1 VADANI
7 KRHQFNHS
15 PPKKSEKFCSTRIQP
30 FWDKSVVPSSKFN
43 SAEIMKTL
51 LTLCLSFIALS
62 AFAQQPQQPGQQPP
76 PPGNAPPAA
85 GAPMN
90 PAQAQPPGVPG
101 QPPGA
106 PGTAPGVPAPG
117 TSVAATLSA
126 APSASAAPAAH
137 LYETKVTGNYF
148 IDKFNQ
154 GGPVMWPI
162 LIVSIVALTV
172 VIERVFW
179 WGGRWFRRDP
189 KRIEKVFTAIEV
201 GDVAEASRLS
211 RDSRDPVLRMMWNG
225 LNHQHASLQGALQV
239 AAGIE
244 IKRAGRFLVVMD
256 TLVTLA
262 PLLGLLG
269 TVTGLIKAFGALG
282 NEEIAVVAV
291 TGGIAEALIA
301 TACGLGIAI
310 FSLIP
315 FNFFTSRV
323 SNLEFELQT
332 AATNLEVMLEAQS
345 KGREVAIGG
354 HSPSSAKG
362 SSI

>member
-1 VADANI
+1 
-7 KRHQFNHS
+7 
-15 PPKKSEKFCSTRIQP
+15 
-30 FWDKSVVPSSKFN
+30 
-43 SAEIMKTL
+43 M
-51 LTLCLSFIALS
+51 
-62 AFAQQPQQPGQQPP
+62 
-76 PPGNAPPAA
+76 
-85 GAPMN
+85 
-90 PAQAQPPGVPG
+90 
-101 QPPGA
+101 
-106 PGTAPGVPAPG
+106 
-117 TSVAATLSA
+117 
-126 APSASAAPAAH
+126 
-137 LYETKVTGNYF
+137 YETKVTGNYF

-179 WGGRWFRRDP
+179 WTGRWFRRDP

-201 GDVAEASRLS
+201 GDVSEASRLS

-345 KGREVAIGG
+345 KGRREEVTIA
-354 HSPSSAKG
+354 HAPSTPSSAKG